1 MSVLE
6 IAQMMEK
13 PSIMK
18 MKNKQPGGVCVSRW
32 SFRINLKAKSQDFQC
47 WLHGVDF
54 LMPYTPNHITY
65 KQNQDCSIEGILYP
79 PSFTIV

>member
-18 MKNKQPGGVCVSRW
+18 MKNKQLGGVCVSRW
-32 SFRINLKAKSQDFQC
+32 SFRINFKAKSQDFQC
-47 WLHGVDF
+47 
-54 LMPYTPNHITY
+54 
-65 KQNQDCSIEGILYP
+65 
-79 PSFTIV
+79 